1 MGERGEDI
9 KMHCELSQGS
19 IHYETIGEGK
29 PILVLHAMGTDHR
42 AMSAWMEPIFDGT
55 AGWKRIYCDLP
66 AHGNSR
72 IDPSVR
78 GTEDF
83 LAMLLEFVDRVL
95 PDERFAI
102 AGMSYGGLLAQGII
116 HHRPERID
124 GICLI
129 APNVQLAKGE
139 RDLPPKTVL
148 EKDDALLAGLDS
160 DIRTAFETLFVL
172 RNERSLRAFL
182 EQVQPGR
189 ELADRNFLGS
199 DWRKEH
205 YFFREVPTIQPV
217 VTEQPALI
225 VLGKQDSIA
234 GYGDQLRFAE
244 QFLHATIAVLDDTGH
259 MIPIERRSLLQSL
272 AGDWL
277 ERMVKRQNGSS
288 VSI

>member
-1 MGERGEDI
+1 
-9 KMHCELSQGS
+9 MHCELSQGS
-19 IHYETIGEGK
+19 IHYETFGEGK

-55 AGWKRIYCDLP
+55 ADWKRIYCDLP
-66 AHGNSR
+66 AHGKSR

-129 APNVQLAKGE
+129 APNVQLAEGE
-139 RDLPPKTVL
+139 RDLPAKRVL
-148 EKDDALLAGLDS
+148 EKDDTLLATLEP
-160 DIRTAFETLFVL
+160 DIRTAFETLFIL
-172 RNERSLRAFL
+172 QNERSFRAFL
-182 EQVQPGR
+182 EQIQPGR

-199 DWRKEH
+199 DWRKHH
-205 YFFREVPTIQPV
+205 YFFREAPTIH
-217 VTEQPALI
+217 TEVSKQPALI
-225 VLGKQDSIA
+225 VLGKHDSIA
-234 GYGDQLRFAE
+234 GYGDQLRLAE
-244 QFLHATIAVLDDTGH
+244 RFLHATTAVLDQTGH
-259 MIPIERRSLLQSL
+259 MIPIECTALLKSLTI
-272 AGDWL
+272 DWL
-277 ERMVKRQNGSS
+277 DRMAKRQKGSS